1 MLQQQHEKRK
11 FQKLQYTQ
19 LPTKMVSDIVTYE
32 INQQNNTDSIFPV
45 EDLADEEIDTWDVV
59 EKVPIIQVLKVCILS
74 QPDLQ
79 IRNRRMHHNEALL

>member
-45 EDLADEEIDTWDVV
+45 EDLADEEIDT
-59 EKVPIIQVLKVCILS
+59 
-74 QPDLQ
+74 
-79 IRNRRMHHNEALL
+79 